1 MFGMMRGVH
10 FFFFLLSFQH
20 TNTCGLKKVVH
31 QKKKKTTLQNDVLKP
46 HLLGDLITT
55 VKNNK
60 TPKEYFFYDEHF
72 VLAVFCSLGLYIFY
86 ICLCVHVP
94 VTVYTPL
101 KAL

>member
-10 FFFFLLSFQH
+10 FFFFYYHS
-20 TNTCGLKKVVH
+20 NTLTHVALKKWFTK
-31 QKKKKTTLQNDVLKP
+31 KKKKTTLQNDVLKP